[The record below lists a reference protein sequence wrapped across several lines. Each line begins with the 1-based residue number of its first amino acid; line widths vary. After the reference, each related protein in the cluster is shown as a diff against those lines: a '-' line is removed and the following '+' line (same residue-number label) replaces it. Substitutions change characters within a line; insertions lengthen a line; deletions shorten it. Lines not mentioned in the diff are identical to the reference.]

1 MIYVLAAGFL
11 FILGLTLAGSGYRNY
26 AFARQ
31 SHAWPIVM
39 GKIAASSLKAG
50 RGAYAP
56 NVTYWYK
63 VDGVEYS
70 SSRVTFGTGWQ
81 YGNLLKIAKEIQ
93 QRYPFGGTVEVHY
106 NPNNPR
112 QAVLD
117 PRLGD
122 AGITLALGS
131 IVTLLAIVAL
141 ILSALGL

>member
-1 MIYVLAAGFL
+1 MIYVLAAGFAL
-11 FILGLTLAGSGYRNY
+11 VLGLVLAGSGYRNY
-26 AFARQ
+26 ALARQ
-31 SHAWPIVM
+31 SHTWPIVT
-39 GKIAASSLKAG
+39 GKIAASSIKSG

-70 SSRVTFGTGWQ
+70 SSRVTFGTVWR
-81 YGNLLKIAKEIQ
+81 YGNLLKVAKEIQ

-117 PRLGD
+117 PRVGD
-122 AGITLALGS
+122 AGIALTLGS
-131 IVTLLAIVAL
+131 IVTILAIVVL